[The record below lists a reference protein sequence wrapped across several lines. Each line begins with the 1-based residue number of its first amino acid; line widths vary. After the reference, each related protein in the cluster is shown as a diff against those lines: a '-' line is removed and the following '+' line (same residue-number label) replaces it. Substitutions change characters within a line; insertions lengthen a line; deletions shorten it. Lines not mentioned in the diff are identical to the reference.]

1 MKKSSAYDMIAK
13 ASELKKKGAI
23 SMIWTAEEKAKI
35 KIIKISRKNILCRY
49 LMIPV
54 LVMVTIFFAFYHLI
68 LRNVKKLCFVFGVC
82 FFSVMYCSFSFP
94 MFIQDTSEIA
104 DSDGEARIS
113 FAPEYSGMS
122 SLDKESIYTEDEIA
136 MEEETLMEEVDYL
149 DFYLLEDIL
158 NYSEESAKPKSEVNL
173 DYQNITFDASDWKLV
188 LINKQNSIPEDY
200 EVSLGSI
207 KTMKGERQCDSR
219 IIEELL
225 EMISDAKKDNVTLAI
240 CSPYRDMKYQEKLF
254 QRKIVRYMQS
264 GMSYLD
270 AFQKASETVTV
281 PGASE
286 HQIGLALDIVSNTY
300 TSLDEGFGKTAAG
313 KWLEENS
320 YRYGFILRY
329 PKDKEYVT
337 GISYEPWHYR
347 YVGVEAAT
355 YIMKNQ
361 ITLEEFW
368 ETQVVKSTP

>member
-1 MKKSSAYDMIAK
+1 
-13 ASELKKKGAI
+13 
-23 SMIWTAEEKAKI
+23 MIWTAEEKAKI
-35 KIIKISRKNILCRY
+35 KIIKISRKNTLCRY
-49 LMIPV
+49 LMLPV
-54 LVMVTIFFAFYHLI
+54 LILVTLFFAFYHLT
-68 LRNVKKLCFVFGVC
+68 LRNLKKLSFVFGVC
-82 FFSVMYCSFSFP
+82 FFSIIYCSFSFP
-94 MFIQDTSEIA
+94 MFIQDTAERTGVNQ
-104 DSDGEARIS
+104 DTQIS
-113 FAPEYSGMS
+113 FATGYYGMS
-122 SLDKESIYTEDEIA
+122 SLDTEAVFAEEDMEI
-136 MEEETLMEEVDYL
+136 EEEILMEGEDVGYL
-149 DFYLLEDIL
+149 DFYLLEDVL
-158 NYSEESAKPKSEVNL
+158 DYSEESDRPKTEVPL

-219 IIEELL
+219 IIDELL
-225 EMISDAKKDNVTLAI
+225 EMISDAKKDGITLAI
-240 CSPYRDMKYQEKLF
+240 CSPYRDMNYQEKLF
-254 QRKIVRYMQS
+254 QRKIVRYMRS

-300 TSLDEGFGKTAAG
+300 TTLDEGFGETEAG

-355 YIMKNQ
+355 IIMKNQ
-361 ITLEEFW
+361 MTLEEFW
-368 ETQVVKSTP
+368 ETQVQK

>member
-1 MKKSSAYDMIAK
+1 
-13 ASELKKKGAI
+13 
-23 SMIWTAEEKAKI
+23 MIWTAEEKAKI
-35 KIIKISRKNILCRY
+35 KIIKISKKNILCRY

-54 LVMVTIFFAFYHLI
+54 LIIVTLFFSFYHLI
-68 LRNVKKLCFVFGVC
+68 LRNVKKLTFVFGVC

-104 DSDGEARIS
+104 NNNGDTQIS
-113 FAPEYSGMS
+113 FATEYYGMS
-122 SLDKESIYTEDEIA
+122 SLDKGNVYS
-136 MEEETLMEEVDYL
+136 EEEIEIEGEDLMEEVDYL

-158 NYSEESAKPKSEVNL
+158 DYSEESDEPKSEITL
-173 DYQNITFDASDWKLV
+173 DYQNMTFDASDWKLV

-219 IIEELL
+219 IIDELL
-225 EMISDAKKDNVTLAI
+225 EMISDAKKDNITLAI
-240 CSPYRDMKYQEKLF
+240 CSPYRDMQYQEKLF

-270 AFQKASETVTV
+270 AFQKAGETVTV

-286 HQIGLALDIVSNTY
+286 HQIGLALDIVSSTY
-300 TSLDEGFGKTAAG
+300 TSLDEGFGETAAG

-329 PKDKEYVT
+329 PQNKEYVT
-337 GISYEPWHYR
+337 GIAYEPWHYR

-368 ETQVVKSTP
+368 ETEVQNIP